1 MKRRDFIG
9 ITAAGVAG
17 LAWPGT
23 SGAADAVTRAT
34 LAHPHLLDVLRD
46 ERLVVDLGRRY
57 RETVPAED
65 DPRALEA
72 AILADAPAAPPASA
86 RTWLDDQVQRDFATG
101 RTVTLNGWVLS
112 LTEARQSAL
121 FSLWIA

>member
-9 ITAAGVAG
+9 ITAAAVAG

-23 SGAADAVTRAT
+23 SAADAVTRAT

-46 ERLVVDLGRRY
+46 QRLVADLGRRY

-72 AILADAPAAPPASA
+72 AILADAPTAPPASA

-121 FSLWIA
+121 YSLWIA

>member
-9 ITAAGVAG
+9 ITAVGVAG

-23 SGAADAVTRAT
+23 SGAVDSATRAT

-46 ERLVVDLGRRY
+46 DRLVADLGRRY

-72 AILADAPAAPPASA
+72 AILADAPAPPPASA
-86 RTWLDDQVQRDFATG
+86 RTWLEDQVQRDFATG
-101 RTVTLNGWVLS
+101 RTVTVSGWVLS
-112 LTEARQSAL
+112 LTEARQAAL
-121 FSLWIA
+121 YSLWIA

>member
-9 ITAAGVAG
+9 LTAVGVAG

-23 SGAADAVTRAT
+23 SSAADGVTRVT
-34 LAHPHLLDVLRD
+34 LAHPHLLRVLRD
-46 ERLVVDLGRRY
+46 ERLVADLGRRY
-57 RETVPAED
+57 REIVPAED

-72 AILADAPAAPPASA
+72 AILSDAPAPPPASA
-86 RTWLDDQVQRDFATG
+86 RTWLEDRVQRDFATG

-112 LTEARQSAL
+112 ITEARQAAL
-121 FSLWIA
+121 YSLWIA

>member
-23 SGAADAVTRAT
+23 SAADAVTRAT

-46 ERLVVDLGRRY
+46 ERLVADLGRRY

-72 AILADAPAAPPASA
+72 AILADAPTSA

-121 FSLWIA
+121 YSLWIA

>member
-23 SGAADAVTRAT
+23 SGAVDGVTRAT

-46 ERLVVDLGRRY
+46 ERLVADLGRRY

-72 AILADAPAAPPASA
+72 AILADAPTSA
-86 RTWLDDQVQRDFATG
+86 HTWLDDQVQRDFATG

-121 FSLWIA
+121 YSLWIA

>member
-23 SGAADAVTRAT
+23 SAADAVTRAT

-46 ERLVVDLGRRY
+46 ERLVADLGRRY
-57 RETVPAED
+57 RETMPAED

-72 AILADAPAAPPASA
+72 AILADAPAAPPTSA
-86 RTWLDDQVQRDFATG
+86 RAWLDDQVQRDFATG